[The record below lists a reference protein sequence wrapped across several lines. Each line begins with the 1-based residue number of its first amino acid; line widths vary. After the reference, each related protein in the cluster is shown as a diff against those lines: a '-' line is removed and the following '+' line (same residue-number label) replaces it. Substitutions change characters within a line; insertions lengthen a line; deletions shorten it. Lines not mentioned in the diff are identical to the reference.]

1 MVEKTKAVD
10 GHLTVTGYRL
20 VLGASFPKPKRKEGM
35 VLNSAGLE
43 VPLAPNENL
52 APNGNFDGLQPDVQ
66 YTSIGEIA
74 AAAQPLLSLAEFTG
88 GTWAKP
94 LTGSSGFDRYTCACS
109 IDGSQSNSGTALSF
123 MTRGLPWAE
132 RTQATHVSESHF

>member
-1 MVEKTKAVD
+1 MSVFEPEIENGWMVKSDIPPFVPICVRPMSVVEKTKAVD

-20 VLGASFPKPKRKEGM
+20 VLGASFPKPKRKGGM

-52 APNGNFDGLQPDVQ
+52 APNGNFDGLQPDLQ
-66 YTSIGEIA
+66 YTSIGEIT

-109 IDGSQSNSGTALSF
+109 IDGS
-123 MTRGLPWAE
+123 
-132 RTQATHVSESHF
+132 